1 MFDLNQMENLN
12 IFRYIFFYLFGFI
25 ISFVI
30 DKFYLQY
37 NTKSSNNFYKKTK
50 QNILLNNEKQK
61 LLIKYKTEIAKLPII
76 KKYYVVVGIGGVGS
90 KVLMNLIRVGVKKI
104 KVIDFDT
111 ITLSSLNRHA
121 FAKKSDVG
129 KYKSDVVKEYCVKCR
144 PDIEIE
150 SISEPLLLENLE
162 KFISK
167 DNPDVIVDCIDD
179 LNAKAELFKF
189 CYVKK
194 LKLFSSMGAA
204 GKCDPTTVR
213 YKNFNE
219 IQDEVLARKLRLE
232 LRKKMK
238 KMDENDV
245 NKYLLPDFKCV
256 YSCEKVERELAELTE
271 EQKQKLKE
279 YKGKYN
285 ERVRSLPVFAC
296 MPSAFGTCL
305 SAISINL

>member
-1 MFDLNQMENLN
+1 MLDLHRLENLK
-12 IFRYIFFYLFGFI
+12 IFNYTFFYLFGFI
-25 ISFVI
+25 LSYLI
-30 DKFYLQY
+30 DKFFIQS
-37 NTKSSNNFYKKTK
+37 NTSNSNKINKNTE
-50 QNILLNNEKQK
+50 QEILFNNEKQT
-61 LLIKYKTEIAKLPII
+61 LQIKYKNEISKLPII
-76 KKYYVVVGIGGVGS
+76 NKFYVIVGIGGVGS
-90 KVLMNLIRVGVKKI
+90 KVIMNLIRAGIKKM

-121 FAKKSDVG
+121 FAKISDVG
-129 KYKSDVVKEYCVKCR
+129 KYKTDVVKEYCAKCR

-162 KFISK
+162 NYISK
-167 DNPDVIVDCIDD
+167 NNPDVIVDCIDD

-189 CYVKK
+189 CYLKK

-213 YKNFNE
+213 YKKFNE
-219 IQDEVLARKLRLE
+219 INDEVLARKLRLE
-232 LRKKMK
+232 FRKKMK
-238 KMDENDV
+238 NVDENYV

-256 YSCEKVERELAELTE
+256 YSCEKIERELAELTE

-279 YKGKYN
+279 YKGKYDQ
-285 ERVRSLPVFAC
+285 RVRSLPVFAC